1 MRLKSNWELME
12 LDDCIYAVPTGAM
25 PDDYHGAIRLNETGA
40 WIFDQLKAE
49 TTEEA
54 LVEAMANEYDAPR
67 EQIASDVKKY
77 IAEFTK
83 RGLLV

>member
-12 LDDCIYAVPTGAM
+12 LEDCVYAVPTGAQ

-40 WIFDQLKAE
+40 RIFDQLKAE

-54 LVEAMANEYDAPR
+54 LVEALANEYDAPR

>member
-1 MRLKSNWELME
+1 ME
-12 LDDCIYAVPTGAM
+12 LEDCVYAVPTGAQ

-40 WIFDQLKAE
+40 RIFDQLKAE

-54 LVEAMANEYDAPR
+54 LVEALANEYDAPR